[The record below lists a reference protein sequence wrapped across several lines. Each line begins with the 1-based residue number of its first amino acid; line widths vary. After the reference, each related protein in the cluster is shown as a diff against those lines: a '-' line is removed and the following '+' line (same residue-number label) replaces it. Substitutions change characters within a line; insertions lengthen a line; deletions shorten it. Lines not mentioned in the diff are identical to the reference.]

1 MNTATKENNSNDKWV
16 MVISEN
22 LLRTKRDVSTGKLN
36 NVFRHHLF

>member
-1 MNTATKENNSNDKWV
+1 MNTAAKENNSNDKWV

-22 LLRTKRDVSTGKLN
+22 LRTKRVVNTGKLN